1 MLPEFVTAIKTFTYN
16 TTVIQEHHPE
26 WTDAEIIEF
35 IDTMSYDDLGEG
47 FSLVDPDT
55 MEEL

>member
-1 MLPEFVTAIKTFTYN
+1 MLPQFVTAIKTFTYD
-16 TTVIQEHHPE
+16 TTIIRDDHPE
-26 WTDAEIIEF
+26 WTDEEIIDF
-35 IDTMSYDDLGEG
+35 IDTKAYDDLGNG